1 MKLIEMTKDRKM
13 DKKPVFKATANK
25 TEDVVVVSRY
35 AVILTSFTILLITLM
50 SIFYVGI
57 CAQNVKSQY
66 NLSRLKEQRANL
78 EKTKLALKLEVSRL
92 NSLER
97 IETIARKELGMA
109 HPPNRLVIDM
119 RNPSVLRASIEDVVA
134 IDSYYDEELTSN

>member
-1 MKLIEMTKDRKM
+1 MLTEMTKDRNKNR
-13 DKKPVFKATANK
+13 KIFSNTIKVRKISPYTIALTAI
-25 TEDVVVVSRY
+25 TM
-35 AVILTSFTILLITLM
+35 IGITLM
-50 SIFYVGI
+50 MIAYLGI

-66 NLSRLKEQRANL
+66 TISTLKEKKAEL

-134 IDSYYDEELTSN
+134 FDYYDSYESYDEELTSN

>member
-1 MKLIEMTKDRKM
+1 MIKGRNKNNKI
-13 DKKPVFKATANK
+13 FSNANK
-25 TEDVVVVSRY
+25 VRKISPYTI
-35 AVILTSFTILLITLM
+35 ALTALTMIGITLM
-50 SIFYVGI
+50 MIAYLGI

-66 NLSRLKEQRANL
+66 NISILKEEKAKL
-78 EKTKLALKLEVSRL
+78 EKTKLALKLELNRL

-134 IDSYYDEELTSN
+134 IEVYDYDEELTSN

>member
-1 MKLIEMTKDRKM
+1 MKLIEILKDRNNIN
-13 DKKPVFKATANK
+13 KKPLFRPAAYRPEKVTKIS
-25 TEDVVVVSRY
+25 TE

-50 SIFYVGI
+50 SICYVGI

-66 NLSRLKEQRANL
+66 TLSRLKEKKIAL
-78 EKTKLALKLEVSRL
+78 EKTRLNLKLEVSRL

-97 IETIARKELGMA
+97 IETIARRELGMA
-109 HPPNRLVIDM
+109 HPPNRLIIDM

-134 IDSYYDEELTSN
+134 IESYDEELTSD